1 MLDSRH
7 AHKESTMPFSLLL
20 HIANED
26 PVILE
31 VEKLPEAQDIWITG
45 TNPRRKDNKDL
56 HYLMAEVTT
65 VMFPTWR
72 INFIEVMPG
81 QDQEEIITT
90 VRGDRS
96 RY

>member
-1 MLDSRH
+1 MSH
-7 AHKESTMPFSLLL
+7 TLLL

-26 PVILE
+26 PVMLE
-31 VEKLPEAQDIWITG
+31 VETLPDSKDLWITG

-72 INFIEVMPG
+72 INFIELMPG
-81 QDQEEIITT
+81 DDREEIITT
-90 VRGDRS
+90 VRNERTRS
-96 RY
+96 